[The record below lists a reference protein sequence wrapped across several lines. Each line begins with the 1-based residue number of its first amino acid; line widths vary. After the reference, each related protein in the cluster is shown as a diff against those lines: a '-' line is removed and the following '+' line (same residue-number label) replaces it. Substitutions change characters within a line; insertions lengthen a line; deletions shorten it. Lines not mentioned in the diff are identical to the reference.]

1 MTDASTT
8 ASANQVTELPFP
20 PSSLQEFLQLCD
32 GRWMSLRSTFAL
44 DGSDDW
50 HNSTRG
56 EVTMQHQSC
65 AAGSEQ
71 LVVGDGQ
78 GKTLSSLS
86 FAADGGLQRQGE
98 GSQAGADGRWE
109 LREGGC
115 LELSIPS
122 GDGAVVLERIWF
134 TKANLRLRST
144 TLVDRDGTPQ
154 QANFCSEIRRVSA
167 PST

>member
-1 MTDASTT
+1 MTNASST
-8 ASANQVTELPFP
+8 ASAIPVTELPFP
-20 PSSLQEFLQLCD
+20 PTSLQEFLQLCD

-56 EVTMQHQSC
+56 DVTMHHQSS
-65 AAGSEQ
+65 AEGSEQ
-71 LVVGDGQ
+71 LVVSDGQ
-78 GKTLSSLS
+78 GKPLSTLR
-86 FAADGGLQRQGE
+86 FTADGGFHRQGE
-98 GSQAGADGRWE
+98 GSQAGSNGHWE

-115 LELSIPS
+115 LELSMP
-122 GDGAVVLERIWF
+122 GVDGAVVLERIWF

-167 PST
+167 PSN

>member
-1 MTDASTT
+1 
-8 ASANQVTELPFP
+8 
-20 PSSLQEFLQLCD
+20 
-32 GRWMSLRSTFAL
+32 MSLRSTFAL

-56 EVTMQHQSC
+56 EVTMQHQSF

-71 LVVGDGQ
+71 LVVGDGK

-144 TLVDRDGTPQ
+144 TLVDRDGTPR
-154 QANFCSEIRRVSA
+154 QASFCSEIRRVTA
-167 PST
+167 PSS